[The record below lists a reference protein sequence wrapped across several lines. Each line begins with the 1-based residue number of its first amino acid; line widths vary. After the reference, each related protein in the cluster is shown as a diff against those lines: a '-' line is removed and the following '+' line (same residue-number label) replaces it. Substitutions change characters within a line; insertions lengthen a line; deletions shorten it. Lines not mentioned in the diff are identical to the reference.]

1 MTMTR
6 TPPLHGAE
14 PVWLVSEGRV
24 LASAR
29 RATTRAERRRGLI
42 GADSVGEPLV
52 LEPCNWVHTV
62 GMRTAIDVVYVQAD
76 NTVIATAHMRPWRV
90 GPVTR
95 KARFI
100 IEAAPG
106 SLERWNVKPGDKI
119 EIRDVN
125 S

>member
-1 MTMTR
+1 MTR
-6 TPPLHGAE
+6 TPPTHGAE

-29 RATTRAERRRGLI
+29 RATTRAGRRRGLI
-42 GADSVGEPLV
+42 GAASVDEPLV

-62 GMRTAIDVVYVQAD
+62 GVRTAIDVVYVQAD
-76 NTVIATAHMRPWRV
+76 NTVLATAHMRPWRV
-90 GPVTR
+90 GPITR

-106 SLERWNVKPGDKI
+106 SLERWNVKPGDTI
-119 EIRDVN
+119 EIRNVN
-125 S
+125 H

>member
-1 MTMTR
+1 MTR

-29 RATTRAERRRGLI
+29 RATTRADRRRGLI
-42 GADSVGEPLV
+42 GAESVDEPLV

-90 GPVTR
+90 GPITR
-95 KARFI
+95 KARII

-106 SLERWNVKPGDKI
+106 SLDRWNVKPGDKI
-119 EIRDVN
+119 EVRNVN
-125 S
+125 P